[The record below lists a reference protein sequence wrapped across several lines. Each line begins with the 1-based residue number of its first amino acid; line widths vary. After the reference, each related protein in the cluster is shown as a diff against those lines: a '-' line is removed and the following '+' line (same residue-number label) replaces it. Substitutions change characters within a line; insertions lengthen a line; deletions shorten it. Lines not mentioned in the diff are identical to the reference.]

1 MDKILL
7 ILKREYISR
16 VKKKSFLLAT
26 FLMPILIGGLYALS
40 IYLSVKDSDEKFLIK
55 VVDESGYLKDKLE
68 DKGVAQFE
76 IIEGIKD
83 SIKSDVEQGDGFALL
98 YVPKLDLYNPE
109 GIELY
114 TMQTPGLELE
124 DDVDDAVENAL
135 EAAKMDNLGLKQHTL
150 DSIRTRVSIKSKS
163 LSGEAS
169 TSGSSVVAMA
179 IGTISGLLI
188 YMFIMIYGTQVMR
201 AVMQEKMSKIV
212 EILVSSVKPYQL
224 MMGKILGVALVG
236 LTQFALWMILTFAI
250 LSIGPMLLG
259 VDVDPQMATDAANGM
274 SITGSAGGGNA
285 QALEAI
291 GKVNE
296 VLDQINIPLI
306 LGSFLFFFLT
316 GYLFNAAL
324 FAMVGS
330 AVDSEADTQQFM
342 LPIMLPVIVSM
353 MMLGPVIKDP
363 NGDLAF
369 WLSMIPFTAPV
380 IMMVRI
386 PFDVPTW
393 QLILSML
400 LMIGGFIGTTW
411 MAGRVYRIG
420 ILMHG
425 AKVNYKVIF
434 KWMMSKD

>member
-16 VKKKSFLLAT
+16 VKKKSFLLVT
-26 FLMPILIGGLYALS
+26 FLMPLLIGGLYALS
-40 IYLSVKDSDEKFLIK
+40 IYLAIKDSDDEYLIK
-55 VVDESGYLKDKLE
+55 VIDESGYVGDKIE
-68 DKGVAQFE
+68 AKGVAKFE
-76 IIEGIKD
+76 VISGQVD
-83 SIKSDVEQGDGFALL
+83 AVKSDVEQGEGFALL
-98 YVPKLDLYNPE
+98 YIPKLDLYNAE

-114 TMQTPGLELE
+114 TMQTPGMELE
-124 DDVDDAVENAL
+124 SDVDDAVENAL
-135 EAAKMDNLGLKQHTL
+135 EATKMEKLGLRQNTL
-150 DSIRTRVSIKSKS
+150 DSIKTRISIKSKS

-169 TSGSSVVAMA
+169 TSGSSKIAMG
-179 IGTISGLLI
+179 IGTLSGLLI
-188 YMFIMIYGTQVMR
+188 YMFIMIYGSQVMR
-201 AVMQEKMSKIV
+201 AVMQEKTSKIV

-250 LSIGPMLLG
+250 LSIGPMLL
-259 VDVDPQMATDAANGM
+259 DVDSQVAAEAASGM
-274 SITGSAGGGNA
+274 SVTGSAENKA
-285 QALEAI
+285 QALEAMDNL
-291 GKVNE
+291 NE
-296 VLDQINIPLI
+296 VLGQINIPLI
-306 LGSFLFFFLT
+306 LGAFLYFFLT

-353 MMLGPVIKDP
+353 MMLGPVLKDP

-369 WLSMIPFTAPV
+369 WLSMIPFSSPI
-380 IMMVRI
+380 IMMVRL

-393 QLILSML
+393 QLILSMA
-400 LMIGGFIGTTW
+400 LMILGFIGTTW

>member
-26 FLMPILIGGLYALS
+26 FLMPILIGGLYGLS
-40 IYLSVKDSDEKFLIK
+40 IYLSVKDSDEQFLIK

-83 SIKSDVEQGDGFALL
+83 SIKNDVEKGDGFALL

-124 DDVDDAVENAL
+124 DDVDDAVEYAL
-135 EAAKMDNLGLKQHTL
+135 EAAKMDKLGLKQHTL

-169 TSGSSVVAMA
+169 TSGSSVIAMA

-250 LSIGPMLLG
+250 LSIGPRLL
-259 VDVDPQMATDAANGM
+259 DVDPQVAANAASGM
-274 SITGSAGGGNA
+274 SVAGNAGGGNA

-291 GKVNE
+291 GKIND
-296 VLDQINIPLI
+296 VLGQINIPLI
-306 LGSFLFFFLT
+306 LGAFLFFFLT

-363 NGDLAF
+363 GGDLAF

-393 QLILSML
+393 QLILSMI
-400 LMIGGFIGTTW
+400 LMILGFMGTTW
-411 MAGRVYRIG
+411 VAGRVYRIG

-425 AKVNYKVIF
+425 SKVNFKVIF

>member
-16 VKKKSFLLAT
+16 VKKKSFLLVT

-40 IYLSVKDSDEKFLIK
+40 IYLSVKDSDDEFLIK
-55 VVDESGYLKDKLE
+55 VIDESGYVGDKIE
-68 DKGVAQFE
+68 AKGVAKFE
-76 IIEGIKD
+76 IVKGQIDSVKNNVEEG
-83 SIKSDVEQGDGFALL
+83 EGFALL
-98 YVPKLDLYNPE
+98 YIPKLNLYDPQ

-114 TMQTPGLELE
+114 TMQTPGMELE
-124 DDVDDAVENAL
+124 SDVDDAVENAL
-135 EAAKMDNLGLKQHTL
+135 EATKMDKLGLRQNTL
-150 DSIRTRVSIKSKS
+150 DSIRTRVSIHSKS

-169 TSGSSVVAMA
+169 TSGSSKVAMA
-179 IGTISGLLI
+179 IGTLSGLLI
-188 YMFIMIYGTQVMR
+188 YMFIMIYGSQVMR
-201 AVMQEKMSKIV
+201 AVMQEKTSKIV

-236 LTQFALWMILTFAI
+236 LTQFALWMLLTFAI
-250 LSIGPMLLG
+250 LSLGPMLMG
-259 VDVDPQMATDAANGM
+259 VDTQVVTEAASGM
-274 SITGSAGGGNA
+274 SVAGSTGSNA
-285 QALEAI
+285 QALEAMS
-291 GKVNE
+291 KLDD
-296 VLDQINIPLI
+296 VLDNINIPLI
-306 LGSFLFFFLT
+306 LGAFLYFFLT

-324 FAMVGS
+324 FAMIGS

-342 LPIMLPVIVSM
+342 LPIMLPIIVSM
-353 MMLGPVIKDP
+353 MMLGPVLKDP
-363 NGDLAF
+363 SGDLAF
-369 WLSMIPFTAPV
+369 WLSMIPFSAPI

-400 LMIGGFIGTTW
+400 IMIGGFMGTTW

>member
-16 VKKKSFLLAT
+16 VKKKSFLLVT

-40 IYLSVKDSDEKFLIK
+40 IYLSVKDSDDEFLIK
-55 VVDESGYLKDKLE
+55 VIDESGYVGDKIE
-68 DKGVAQFE
+68 AKGVAKFE
-76 IIEGIKD
+76 IVKGQVDSVKNNVEEG
-83 SIKSDVEQGDGFALL
+83 EGFALL
-98 YVPKLDLYNPE
+98 YIPKLNLYDPQ

-114 TMQTPGLELE
+114 TMQTPGFELE
-124 DDVDDAVENAL
+124 NDIDDAVENAL
-135 EAAKMDNLGLKQHTL
+135 EETKMDNLGLNQQTL

-163 LSGEAS
+163 LSGEDS
-169 TSGSSVVAMA
+169 TAGSSKVAMA
-179 IGTISGLLI
+179 IGTLSGLLI
-188 YMFIMIYGTQVMR
+188 YMFIIIYGSQVMR
-201 AVMQEKMSKIV
+201 AVMQEKTSKIV

-236 LTQFALWMILTFAI
+236 LTQFALWMLLTFAI
-250 LSIGPMLLG
+250 LSLGPMLMG
-259 VDVDPQMATDAANGM
+259 VDTQVVTEAASGM
-274 SITGSAGGGNA
+274 SVAGSNA
-285 QALEAI
+285 QALEAMS
-291 GKVNE
+291 KLDD
-296 VLDQINIPLI
+296 VLDNINIPLI
-306 LGSFLFFFLT
+306 LGAFLYFFLT

-324 FAMVGS
+324 FAMIGS

-342 LPIMLPVIVSM
+342 LPIMLPIIVSM
-353 MMLGPVIKDP
+353 MMLTPVLKDP
-363 NGDLAF
+363 SGDLAF
-369 WLSMIPFTAPV
+369 WLSMIPFSAPI

-400 LMIGGFIGTTW
+400 IMIGGFMGTTW

>member
-26 FLMPILIGGLYALS
+26 FLMPLLIGGLYALS
-40 IYLSVKDSDEKFLIK
+40 IYLSVKDSDEQFQIK
-55 VVDESGYLKDKLE
+55 VVDESGYLKNNLE

-83 SIKSDVEQGDGFALL
+83 SIKSDVEKGDGFALL
-98 YVPKLDLYNPE
+98 YIPKLDLYNPE

-114 TMQTPGLELE
+114 TMQTPGIELE
-124 DDVDDAVENAL
+124 DDVDDAVEYAL

-169 TSGSSVVAMA
+169 TAGSSVVAVA

-201 AVMQEKMSKIV
+201 AVMQEKTSKIV

-236 LTQFALWMILTFAI
+236 LTQFALWMILTSAI
-250 LSIGPMLLG
+250 LSLGPILL
-259 VDVDPQMATDAANGM
+259 DVDPQVAANAANGM
-274 SITGSAGGGNA
+274 SVTGSAGGNA
-285 QALEAI
+285 QAMEAI
-291 GKVNE
+291 GKLNDVLEEVN
-296 VLDQINIPLI
+296 LPLI
-306 LGSFLFFFLT
+306 LGAFLFFFLT

-363 NGDLAF
+363 GGDLAF
-369 WLSMIPFTAPV
+369 WLSMIPFSAPI

-393 QLILSML
+393 QLILSMVI
-400 LMIGGFIGTTW
+400 MILGFMGTTW

-425 AKVNYKVIF
+425 SKVNYKVIF
-434 KWMMSKD
+434 KWLMSKD

>member
-40 IYLSVKDSDEKFLIK
+40 IYLAVKDSDDEFLIK
-55 VVDESGYLKDKLE
+55 VIDESGYIAGKIE
-68 DKGVAQFE
+68 DKGVAKFE
-76 IIEGIKD
+76 VIKGQID
-83 SIKSDVEQGDGFALL
+83 SVKTDVEEGEGFALL
-98 YVPKLDLYNPE
+98 YIPKLDLYDPS

-124 DDVDDAVENAL
+124 SDVDDAVENAL
-135 EAAKMDNLGLKQHTL
+135 EATKMDNLGLRQNTL

-169 TSGSSVVAMA
+169 TTGSSTIAMA

-188 YMFIMIYGTQVMR
+188 YMFIMIYGSQVMR
-201 AVMQEKMSKIV
+201 AVMQEKTSKIV

-250 LSIGPMLLG
+250 LSIGPMLIN
-259 VDVDPQMATDAANGM
+259 VDPQVAADAANGM
-274 SITGSAGGGNA
+274 SVAGSGGSKT
-285 QALEAI
+285 QALEAMD
-291 GKVNE
+291 KLND
-296 VLDQINIPLI
+296 VLGEINIPLI
-306 LGSFLFFFLT
+306 LGAFLYFFLT

-324 FAMVGS
+324 FAMVGA

-342 LPIMLPVIVSM
+342 MPIMMPVIVSM
-353 MMLGPVIKDP
+353 MMLGPVLKDP
-363 NGDLAF
+363 GGDLAF
-369 WLSMIPFTAPV
+369 WLSMIPFSAPI

-400 LMIGGFIGTTW
+400 IMIGGFMGTTW

>member
-26 FLMPILIGGLYALS
+26 FLMPLLIGGLYALS
-40 IYLSVKDSDEKFLIK
+40 IYLAVKDSDDEYLIK
-55 VVDESGYLKDKLE
+55 VIDESGYVGNKIE
-68 DKGVAQFE
+68 PKGVAKFE
-76 IIEGIKD
+76 VISGQVD
-83 SIKSDVEQGDGFALL
+83 SIKSDVERGEGFALL
-98 YVPKLDLYNPE
+98 YIPKMDLYNAE

-124 DDVDDAVENAL
+124 SDVDDAVENAL
-135 EAAKMDNLGLKQHTL
+135 EATKMDKLGLRQNTL

-169 TSGSSVVAMA
+169 TSGSSTIAMA
-179 IGTISGLLI
+179 IGTMSGLLI
-188 YMFIMIYGTQVMR
+188 YMFIMIYGSQVMR
-201 AVMQEKMSKIV
+201 AVMQEKTSKIV

-250 LSIGPMLLG
+250 LSIGPMLL
-259 VDVDPQMATDAANGM
+259 DVDPQVAADAANGM
-274 SITGSAGGGNA
+274 SVTGASSNA
-285 QALEAI
+285 QALDAM
-291 GKVNE
+291 GKLND
-296 VLDQINIPLI
+296 VLGQVNIPLI
-306 LGSFLFFFLT
+306 LGAFLYFFFT
-316 GYLFNAAL
+316 GYLFHAAL

-342 LPIMLPVIVSM
+342 MPIMMPVIVSM
-353 MMLGPVIKDP
+353 MMLGPVLKDP
-363 NGDLAF
+363 GGDLAF
-369 WLSMIPFTAPV
+369 WLSMIPFSAPI

-400 LMIGGFIGTTW
+400 IMIVGFMGTTW

>member
-1 MDKILL
+1 MDKIFL

-26 FLMPILIGGLYALS
+26 FLTPMLIGGLYALS
-40 IYLSVKDSDEKFLIK
+40 IYLSVKDSDEQYVIK
-55 VVDESGYLKDKLE
+55 VIDESGYIKDKIE
-68 DKGVAQFE
+68 DKGVAKFE

-83 SIKSDVEQGDGFALL
+83 SIKSDVEKGNGFAFL
-98 YVPKLDLYNPE
+98 YIPKMDLYNPE

-114 TMQTPGLELE
+114 TMQTPGIELE
-124 DDVDDAVENAL
+124 DDIDDAVENAL
-135 EAAKMDNLGLKQHTL
+135 SATKMDNIGLSQHTL
-150 DSIRTRVSIKSKS
+150 DSIRTRVSIKSRS

-169 TSGSSVVAMA
+169 ITGGSGVAVA

-201 AVMQEKMSKIV
+201 AVMQEKTSKIV

-224 MMGKILGVALVG
+224 MMGKIIGVALVG
-236 LTQFALWMILTFAI
+236 LTQFALWMILTAAI
-250 LSIGPMLLG
+250 LSIGPTLMG
-259 VDVDPQMATDAANGM
+259 VNPQGASDAANEISVAGN
-274 SITGSAGGGNA
+274 TGSNT
-285 QALEAI
+285 QAVEAI
-291 GKVNE
+291 AKINE
-296 VLDQINIPLI
+296 VIGEINIPLI
-306 LGSFLFFFLT
+306 LGAFIFFFLT

-342 LPIMLPVIVSM
+342 MPIMLPVIVSM

-363 NGDLAF
+363 GGDLAF
-369 WLSMIPFTAPV
+369 WLSMIPFSAPI

-393 QLILSML
+393 QLILSMI
-400 LMIGGFIGTTW
+400 LMIAGFMGTTW

-425 AKVNYKVIF
+425 SKVNYKVIY
-434 KWMMSKD
+434 KWLISKD

>member
-26 FLMPILIGGLYALS
+26 FLMPILIGGMYALS
-40 IYLSVKDSDEKFLIK
+40 IYLSVKDSDEEFLIK
-55 VVDESGYLKDKLE
+55 VIDESGYVGNKIE
-68 DKGVAQFE
+68 DKGVAKFE
-76 IIEGIKD
+76 IINGQVD
-83 SIKSDVEQGDGFALL
+83 SVKSDVEEGEGFALL
-98 YVPKLDLYNPE
+98 YIPKLDLYKPK

-114 TMQTPGLELE
+114 TMQTPGMELE
-124 DDVDDAVENAL
+124 GDVDDAVESAL
-135 EAAKMDNLGLKQHTL
+135 EATKMDNLGLRQNTL
-150 DSIRTRVSIKSKS
+150 DSIKTRINIKSKS

-169 TSGSSVVAMA
+169 TSGSSKVAMA

-188 YMFIMIYGTQVMR
+188 YMFIMIYGSQVMR
-201 AVMQEKMSKIV
+201 AVMQEKTSKIV

-250 LSIGPMLLG
+250 LSIGPMLM
-259 VDVDPQMATDAANGM
+259 DVDPQVAADAANGM
-274 SITGSAGGGNA
+274 SVAGSAESKA
-285 QALEAI
+285 QALEAMD
-291 GKVNE
+291 KLND
-296 VLDQINIPLI
+296 VLGEINVPLI
-306 LGSFLFFFLT
+306 LGAFLYFFLT

-342 LPIMLPVIVSM
+342 MPIMMPVIISM
-353 MMLGPVIKDP
+353 MMLGPVLKDP
-363 NGDLAF
+363 GGDLAF
-369 WLSMIPFTAPV
+369 WLSMIPFSAPI

-400 LMIGGFIGTTW
+400 LMIVGFMGTTW

>member
-40 IYLSVKDSDEKFLIK
+40 IYLSVKDSDEQFEIK
-55 VVDESGYLKDKLE
+55 VVDESGYLKNTLE
-68 DKGVAQFE
+68 DKGVAQFK
-76 IIEGIKD
+76 IIDGVKD
-83 SIKSDVEQGDGFALL
+83 SIKNDVEKGDGFALL
-98 YVPKLDLYNPE
+98 YIPKIDLYEPD

-114 TMQTPGLELE
+114 TMQTPGIELE
-124 DDVDDAVENAL
+124 DDVDDAVEQAL
-135 EAAKMDNLGLKQHTL
+135 ESAKMDNLGLKQHTL

-163 LSGEAS
+163 LTGEAS
-169 TSGSSVVAMA
+169 TTGSSIIAVAV
-179 IGTISGLLI
+179 GTLSGILI

-201 AVMQEKMSKIV
+201 AVMQEKTSKIV

-224 MMGKILGVALVG
+224 MMGKIIGVALVG
-236 LTQFALWMILTFAI
+236 LTQFLLWMILTSAI
-250 LSIGPMLLG
+250 LSIGPLLLG
-259 VDVDPQMATDAANGM
+259 VDAQVAADAANGM
-274 SITGSAGGGNA
+274 GVAGNTGSNA

-291 GKVNE
+291 SKINGVIG
-296 VLDQINIPLI
+296 QINIPLI
-306 LGSFLFFFLT
+306 LGAFIYFFLT
-316 GYLFNAAL
+316 GYLFYAAL

-342 LPIMLPVIVSM
+342 LPIMLPVIVSI

-363 NGDLAF
+363 GGDLAF
-369 WLSMIPFTAPV
+369 WLSMIPFSSPI

-386 PFDVPTW
+386 PFDVPMW
-393 QLILSML
+393 QLMLSML
-400 LMIGGFIGTTW
+400 IMILGFMGTTW

-425 AKVNYKVIF
+425 SKVNFKVIF
-434 KWMMSKD
+434 KWLMSKD